1 MKIRPSMRPT
11 AGEFAFAPTKGF
23 FMPKQITAETKFLIE
38 SLPENLRKLATE
50 STEVGYMS
58 QMDFDAAVEGDEVPL
73 AERDEVMSFFQ
84 QDLGLELL
92 ESSVFSRYVEKYDED
107 DEQAKNDKSRDLLNA
122 DAEQVDV
129 NDEDYDHYAKQLM
142 NSTTGGL
149 TLGVQDSV
157 QSYLK
162 QIGTVQLLTAL
173 GEVAIAQRIEA
184 ANRLV
189 VYGLCES
196 PMTIRA
202 MLDWYAQLLADEIKL
217 RYIVNLEVMYS
228 SDSEKK
234 SLAALSEALKSKG
247 VDDVADLDD
256 EDLEDEELGDEE
268 EEEEEEDAEGE
279 PGVRKEDTPRG
290 TSGVPIPVM
299 EESLMP
305 MVLELFAKIKRIFNQ
320 ISNLQKLRLEN
331 LVKSAKLDEA
341 LEKKYAKL
349 RLELFE
355 YVSKIR
361 LNDDRVEDILEKL
374 TARNALLMGLE
385 GKMLR
390 LAMAFKIKRE
400 DFLAEWTGNEL
411 NRNWVKKLA
420 RSKIPAWTKF
430 VAKHEKDILK
440 IQEDITAIAYETG
453 QPTAE
458 YKKVVELVRRGQAEA
473 ARAKREMIEANLR
486 LVIKFAKKSANRGL
500 GLDFSDL
507 VQDGNIGLMKAVD
520 KFDYRLG
527 NKFSTYATN
536 WIQQGI
542 SRSIADQARTIR
554 IPVHMIDNI
563 HKIQKAS
570 RQFMHKYGRSP
581 TAEELSKIIYLP
593 VEKIHKAMK
602 VNLRP
607 ISLEAPVD
615 SDGDSSRIEIIADE
629 TAKNPFVSAAQKNLR
644 KIVTQI
650 LSELDPKE
658 ETVIRQRFGM
668 STNKT
673 STLEEVGEYIGVTRE
688 RIRQIEQKA
697 LNKLK
702 HPTRARKLRS
712 FLEE

>member
-1 MKIRPSMRPT
+1 MVKKLDEATRL
-11 AGEFAFAPTKGF
+11 
-23 FMPKQITAETKFLIE
+23 LID
-38 SLPENLRKLATE
+38 SLPENLQKLAY
-50 STEVGYMS
+50 SAIEVGYMS
-58 QMDFDAAVEGDEVPL
+58 RMDFTAATDADEVPSD
-73 AERDEVMSFFQ
+73 EHDEVLDFFQ
-84 QDLGLELL
+84 QDLGLEIL
-92 ESSVFSRYVEKYDED
+92 ESDNYPQDLDRYYGTDED
-107 DEQAKNDKSRDLLNA
+107 DEPRDKTRNLLNA

-129 NDEDYDHYAKQLM
+129 NDDDYEHYAKQLER
-142 NSTTGGL
+142 SQTGSL
-149 TLGVQDSV
+149 VLGVQDSV

-162 QIGTVQLLTAL
+162 QIGTVQLLTAA

-184 ANRLV
+184 ASRLM

-196 PMTIRA
+196 PMTIQA
-202 MLDWYAQLLADEIKL
+202 MLDWYQQLLNEDIRL

-228 SDSEKK
+228 SDSEQK

-247 VDDVADLDD
+247 VEHVDELDDDDLDD
-256 EDLEDEELGDEE
+256 LADASVEGDDEEDELDDDE
-268 EEEEEEDAEGE
+268 DGIK
-279 PGVRKEDTPRG
+279 KEDTPRS

-305 MVLELFAKIKRIFNQ
+305 MVLELFAKIKRIFN
-320 ISNLQKLRLEN
+320 SMQKLQAKRLDN
-331 LVKSAKLDEA
+331 LLTSDTPDAA
-341 LEKKYAKL
+341 LEKKYTKL

-355 YVSKIR
+355 HVSKIR
-361 LNDDRVEDILEKL
+361 LNDDRVAEILEQL
-374 TARNALLMGLE
+374 TKRDQLLMGLE
-385 GKMLR
+385 GKLLR
-390 LAMAFKIKRE
+390 LAIANKIKRE
-400 DFLAEWTGNEL
+400 DFLDEYTGNEL

-420 RSKIPAWTKF
+420 KHKNPTWSNFAK
-430 VAKHEKDILK
+430 KHEADILK
-440 IQEDITAIAYETG
+440 IQDDITAIAVETG
-453 QPTAE
+453 QPTSE
-458 YKKVVELVRRGQAEA
+458 YKKVVELVRRGQTEA

-486 LVIKFAKKSANRGL
+486 LVIKFAKKSSNRGL

-563 HKIQKAS
+563 HKIQRAT
-570 RQFMHKYGRSP
+570 RQFMHKYGRQP

-593 VEKIHKAMK
+593 VDKIHKAMK
-602 VNLRP
+602 VNLKP
-607 ISLEAPVD
+607 ISLEAPVGTED
-615 SDGDSSRIEIIADE
+615 DSSRIEIIADE
-629 TAKNPFVSAAQKNLR
+629 TAKNPFTSAAQKNLR

-658 ETVIRQRFGM
+658 ETVLRQRFGM

-712 FLEE
+712 FLED

>member
-1 MKIRPSMRPT
+1 MVKQLDE
-11 AGEFAFAPTKGF
+11 ATKL
-23 FMPKQITAETKFLIE
+23 LID
-38 SLPENLRKLATE
+38 SLPENLQKLAT
-50 STEVGYMS
+50 SAMEVGYMS
-58 QMDFDAAVEGDEVPL
+58 QMDFNAATEADEVPDN
-73 AERDEVMSFFQ
+73 EQDEVLDFFQ
-84 QDLGLELL
+84 QDLGLEIL
-92 ESSVFSRYVEKYDED
+92 ETDAYPRDMDKYYD
-107 DEQAKNDKSRDLLNA
+107 DDSEESRDKTRNLLNA

-129 NDEDYDHYAKQLM
+129 NDDDYEHFAKQLER
-142 NSTTGGL
+142 SQTGNL
-149 TLGVQDSV
+149 VLGVQDSV

-162 QIGTVQLLTAL
+162 QIGTVQLLTAA

-184 ANRLV
+184 ASRLM

-196 PMTIRA
+196 PMTIQA
-202 MLDWYAQLLADEIKL
+202 MLDWYQQLLNEDIRL

-228 SDSEKK
+228 SESEQK

-247 VDDVADLDD
+247 VEHVDELDDDELDDLADATATDDDD
-256 EDLEDEELGDEE
+256 EDDDIDDEDGIKK
-268 EEEEEEDAEGE
+268 EDA
-279 PGVRKEDTPRG
+279 PRG

-305 MVLELFAKIKRIFNQ
+305 MVTELFTKIKRIFN
-320 ISNLQKLRLEN
+320 SMQKLQAKRLEN
-331 LVKSAKLDEA
+331 LLSSSTPDDA
-341 LEKKYAKL
+341 LEKKYAKM

-355 YVSKIR
+355 HVSKIR
-361 LNDDRVEDILEKL
+361 LNDDRIAEILEKL
-374 TARNALLMGLE
+374 TERDQLLMGLE
-385 GKMLR
+385 GKLLR
-390 LAMAFKIKRE
+390 LALANKIKRE
-400 DFLAEWTGNEL
+400 DFLSEYVGNEL

-420 RSKIPAWTKF
+420 RSKNAAWANFAK
-430 VAKHEKDILK
+430 KHEKDILK
-440 IQEDITAIAYETG
+440 IQEDITAIARETG

-458 YKKVVELVRRGQAEA
+458 YKKVVELVRRGQTEA

-486 LVIKFAKKSANRGL
+486 LVIKFAKKSSNRGL

-563 HKIQKAS
+563 HKIQRAT
-570 RQFMHKYGRSP
+570 RQFMHKYGRQP

-593 VEKIHKAMK
+593 VDKIHKAMK
-602 VNLRP
+602 VNLKP
-607 ISLEAPVD
+607 ISLEAPVGTED
-615 SDGDSSRIEIIADE
+615 DSSRIEIIADE
-629 TAKNPFVSAAQKNLR
+629 TAKNPFTSAAQKNLR

-658 ETVIRQRFGM
+658 ETVLRQRFGM

-712 FLEE
+712 FLED

>member
-1 MKIRPSMRPT
+1 M
-11 AGEFAFAPTKGF
+11 ATKLD
-23 FMPKQITAETKFLIE
+23 QATKLLID
-38 SLPENLRKLATE
+38 SLPENLQKLAT
-50 STEVGYMS
+50 SAVEVGYLS
-58 QMDFDAAVEGDEVPL
+58 RMDFESATEADEVPSD
-73 AERDEVMSFFQ
+73 EQDEVLDFFQ
-84 QDLGLELL
+84 QDLGLEIL
-92 ESSVFSRYVEKYDED
+92 ESDNYPQDLNRYYGNDED
-107 DEQAKNDKSRDLLNA
+107 DEPRDKTRNLLNA

-129 NDEDYDHYAKQLM
+129 NDDDYEHYAKQLER
-142 NSTTGGL
+142 SQTGSL
-149 TLGVQDSV
+149 VLGVQDSV

-162 QIGTVQLLTAL
+162 QIGTVQLLTAA

-184 ANRLV
+184 ASRLM

-196 PMTIRA
+196 PMTIQA
-202 MLDWYAQLLADEIKL
+202 MLDWYQQLLNEEIRL

-228 SDSEKK
+228 SDSEQK

-247 VDDVADLDD
+247 VEHVDELDDDDLDDLADASVEEEDEEDDD
-256 EDLEDEELGDEE
+256 EDLK
-268 EEEEEEDAEGE
+268 
-279 PGVRKEDTPRG
+279 KEDTPRS

-305 MVLELFAKIKRIFNQ
+305 MVMDLFAKIKRIFN
-320 ISNLQKLRLEN
+320 SMQKLQAKRLDN
-331 LVKSAKLDEA
+331 LLSSDTPDAA
-341 LEKKYAKL
+341 LEKKYTKM

-355 YVSKIR
+355 HVSKIR
-361 LNDDRVEDILEKL
+361 LNDDRVAEILEQL
-374 TARNALLMGLE
+374 TKRDQLLMGLE
-385 GKMLR
+385 GKLLR
-390 LAMAFKIKRE
+390 LALANKIKRE
-400 DFLAEWTGNEL
+400 DFLTEYTGNEL

-420 RSKIPAWTKF
+420 KHKNATWANF
-430 VAKHEKDILK
+430 AKKHGDDILK
-440 IQEDITAIAYETG
+440 IQEDITAIANETG
-453 QPTAE
+453 QPTSE
-458 YKKVVELVRRGQAEA
+458 YKKVVELVRRGQTEA

-486 LVIKFAKKSANRGL
+486 LVIKFAKKSSNRGL

-563 HKIQKAS
+563 HKIQRAT
-570 RQFMHKYGRSP
+570 RQFMHKYGRQP

-593 VEKIHKAMK
+593 VDKIHKAMK
-602 VNLRP
+602 VNLKP
-607 ISLEAPVD
+607 ISLEAPVGTED
-615 SDGDSSRIEIIADE
+615 DSSRIEIIADE
-629 TAKNPFVSAAQKNLR
+629 TAKNPFTSAAQKNLR

-658 ETVIRQRFGM
+658 ETVLRQRFGM

-712 FLEE
+712 FLED

>member
-1 MKIRPSMRPT
+1 MAKKLDE
-11 AGEFAFAPTKGF
+11 ATKL
-23 FMPKQITAETKFLIE
+23 LIE
-38 SLPENLRKLATE
+38 SLPENLQKLATSSVE
-50 STEVGYMS
+50 MGYLS
-58 QMDFDAAVEGDEVPL
+58 QMDFNAATEADEIPAEEQDEVL
-73 AERDEVMSFFQ
+73 DFFQ
-84 QDLGLELL
+84 QDLGLEIL
-92 ESSVFSRYVEKYDED
+92 ETDNFSQDIEKYYDDDSDEPR
-107 DEQAKNDKSRDLLNA
+107 DKTRNLLNA

-129 NDEDYDHYAKQLM
+129 NEDDYEHYAKQLER
-142 NSTTGGL
+142 SQTGNL
-149 TLGVQDSV
+149 VLGVQDSV

-162 QIGTVQLLTAL
+162 QIGTVQLLTAA

-184 ANRLV
+184 ASRLM

-196 PMTIRA
+196 PMTIKA
-202 MLDWYAQLLADEIKL
+202 MLDWYQQLLNEEIRL

-228 SDSEKK
+228 SDSEQK

-247 VDDVADLDD
+247 VDHVDELDDDDLDD
-256 EDLEDEELGDEE
+256 LEESTVSEDEDDDDDDLEDEDGLK
-268 EEEEEEDAEGE
+268 
-279 PGVRKEDTPRG
+279 KEDTPRG

-299 EESLMP
+299 EEALMP
-305 MVLELFAKIKRIFNQ
+305 MVMDLFGKIKRIFN
-320 ISNLQKLRLEN
+320 NMQKLQAKRLEN
-331 LVKSAKLDEA
+331 LLISSKPDEA
-341 LEKKYAKL
+341 LEKKYTKM

-355 YVSKIR
+355 HVSKIR
-361 LNDDRVEDILEKL
+361 LNDDRIAEILEQL
-374 TARNALLMGLE
+374 TKRDQLLMGLE
-385 GKMLR
+385 GKLLR
-390 LAMAFKIKRE
+390 LALANKIKRE
-400 DFLAEWTGNEL
+400 DFLAEYAGNEL

-420 RSKIPAWTKF
+420 KHKNPAWASFAK
-430 VAKHEKDILK
+430 KHEKDILK
-440 IQEDITAIAYETG
+440 IQEDITAIAQETG

-458 YKKVVELVRRGQAEA
+458 YKKVVELVRRGQTEA

-486 LVIKFAKKSANRGL
+486 LVIKFAKKSSNRGL

-563 HKIQKAS
+563 HKIQRAT
-570 RQFMHKYGRSP
+570 RQFMHKYGRQP

-593 VEKIHKAMK
+593 VDKIHKAMK
-602 VNLRP
+602 VNLKP
-607 ISLEAPVD
+607 ISLEAPVGTED
-615 SDGDSSRIEIIADE
+615 DSSRIEIIADE

-658 ETVIRQRFGM
+658 ETVLRQRFGM

-712 FLEE
+712 FLED

>member
-1 MKIRPSMRPT
+1 MVKKLDE
-11 AGEFAFAPTKGF
+11 ATKL
-23 FMPKQITAETKFLIE
+23 LIE
-38 SLPENLRKLATE
+38 SLPENLQKLAM
-50 STEVGYMS
+50 SAMEVGYMS
-58 QMDFDAAVEGDEVPL
+58 RMDFTAATEADEVP
-73 AERDEVMSFFQ
+73 ESEHDEVLDFFQ
-84 QDLGLELL
+84 QDLGLEIL
-92 ESSVFSRYVEKYDED
+92 ESDNYPQDLGRYYDNDD
-107 DEQAKNDKSRDLLNA
+107 DEPHDKTRNLLNA

-129 NDEDYDHYAKQLM
+129 NDDDYEHYAKQLER
-142 NSTTGGL
+142 SQTGSL
-149 TLGVQDSV
+149 VLGVQDSV

-162 QIGTVQLLTAL
+162 QIGTVQLLTAA

-184 ANRLV
+184 ASRLM

-196 PMTIRA
+196 PMTIQA
-202 MLDWYAQLLADEIKL
+202 MLDWYQQLLNEDIRL

-228 SDSEKK
+228 SESEQK

-247 VDDVADLDD
+247 VEHVDELDDDELDDLADASVGSSEDEDEDD
-256 EDLEDEELGDEE
+256 EDDEIK
-268 EEEEEEDAEGE
+268 
-279 PGVRKEDTPRG
+279 KEDTPRG

-305 MVLELFAKIKRIFNQ
+305 MVLDLFAKIKRIFN
-320 ISNLQKLRLEN
+320 SMQKLQAKRLDN
-331 LVKSAKLDEA
+331 LLNSNTPDAA
-341 LEKKYAKL
+341 LEKKYTKM

-355 YVSKIR
+355 HVSKIR
-361 LNDDRVEDILEKL
+361 LNDDRIAEILEQL
-374 TARNALLMGLE
+374 TKRDQLLMGLE
-385 GKMLR
+385 GKLLR
-390 LAMAFKIKRE
+390 LAMANKVKRE
-400 DFLAEWTGNEL
+400 DFLAEYTGNEI
-411 NRNWVKKLA
+411 NRNWVKAIAKHKNPVWSSFA
-420 RSKIPAWTKF
+420 
-430 VAKHEKDILK
+430 AKHESDILK
-440 IQEDITAIAYETG
+440 IQEDITAIANETG
-453 QPTAE
+453 QPTSE
-458 YKKVVELVRRGQAEA
+458 YKKVVELVRRGQTEA

-486 LVIKFAKKSANRGL
+486 LVIKFAKKSSNRGL

-563 HKIQKAS
+563 HKIQRAS
-570 RQFMHKYGRSP
+570 RQFMHKYGRQP

-593 VEKIHKAMK
+593 VDKIHKAMK
-602 VNLRP
+602 VNLKP
-607 ISLEAPVD
+607 ISLEAPVGTED
-615 SDGDSSRIEIIADE
+615 DSSRIEIIADE
-629 TAKNPFVSAAQKNLR
+629 TAKNPFTSAAQKNLR

-658 ETVIRQRFGM
+658 ETVLRQRFGM

-712 FLEE
+712 FLED

>member
-1 MKIRPSMRPT
+1 MV
-11 AGEFAFAPTKGF
+11 
-23 FMPKQITAETKFLIE
+23 KQLDDATRLLIE
-38 SLPENLRKLATE
+38 SLPENLQKLAT
-50 STEVGYMS
+50 TAMDVGYMS
-58 QMDFDAAVEGDEVPL
+58 RMDFETATEADEVPMD
-73 AERDEVMSFFQ
+73 EQDEVLDFFQ
-84 QDLGLELL
+84 QDLGLEVL
-92 ESSVFSRYVEKYDED
+92 ETDNFPQDMGHYYDTED
-107 DEQAKNDKSRDLLNA
+107 DEPRDKTRNLLNA

-129 NDEDYDHYAKQLM
+129 NEDDYEHYAKQLER
-142 NSTTGGL
+142 SQTGSL
-149 TLGVQDSV
+149 VLGIQDSV

-162 QIGTVQLLTAL
+162 QIGTVQLLTAA

-184 ANRLV
+184 ASRLM

-196 PMTIRA
+196 PMTIQA
-202 MLDWYAQLLADEIKL
+202 ILDWYQQLLNEDIRL

-228 SDSEKK
+228 SDSEQK

-247 VDDVADLDD
+247 VEHVDELDD
-256 EDLEDEELGDEE
+256 AELDDLEDASVTEEDDEEDLEDEDGIK
-268 EEEEEEDAEGE
+268 
-279 PGVRKEDTPRG
+279 KEDTPRS

-305 MVLELFAKIKRIFNQ
+305 TMLELFAKIKRTFN
-320 ISNLQKLRLEN
+320 NMQKLQAKRLEI
-331 LVKSAKLDEA
+331 LFESSTPDMA

-349 RLELFE
+349 RLDLFE
-355 YVSKIR
+355 SVSKIR
-361 LNDDRVEDILEKL
+361 LNDDRISEILEQL
-374 TARNALLMGLE
+374 TKRDQLLMGLE
-385 GKMLR
+385 GKLLR
-390 LAMAFKIKRE
+390 LAVANKIKRE
-400 DFLAEWTGNEL
+400 DFLAEYTGNEL
-411 NRNWVKKLA
+411 NRNWTKKLLKHKSA
-420 RSKIPAWTKF
+420 AWVNF
-430 VAKHEKDILK
+430 AKKHGDDILK
-440 IQEDITAIAYETG
+440 IQEDIIAIANETG
-453 QPTAE
+453 QPTSE

-486 LVIKFAKKSANRGL
+486 LVIKFAKKSSNRGL

-563 HKIQKAS
+563 HKIQRAT
-570 RQFMHKYGRSP
+570 RQFMHKYGRQP
-581 TAEELSKIIYLP
+581 TAEELSKIIFLP
-593 VEKIHKAMK
+593 VDKIHKAMK
-602 VNLRP
+602 VNLKP
-607 ISLEAPVD
+607 ISLEAPVGTED
-615 SDGDSSRIEIIADE
+615 DSSRIEIIADE
-629 TAKNPFVSAAQKNLR
+629 TAKNPFTSAAQKNLR

-658 ETVIRQRFGM
+658 ETVLRQRFGM

-712 FLEE
+712 FLED

>member
-1 MKIRPSMRPT
+1 MVKKLDDATRL
-11 AGEFAFAPTKGF
+11 
-23 FMPKQITAETKFLIE
+23 LIE
-38 SLPENLRKLATE
+38 SLPENLQKLAE
-50 STEVGYMS
+50 SAIEVGYMS
-58 QMDFDAAVEGDEVPL
+58 QMDFTAATEADEVP
-73 AERDEVMSFFQ
+73 ADEQDEVLDFFQ
-84 QDLGLELL
+84 QDLGLEVL
-92 ESSVFSRYVEKYDED
+92 ESDSYQRDLGKYYDDED
-107 DEQAKNDKSRDLLNA
+107 SDEPRDKTRNLLNA

-129 NDEDYDHYAKQLM
+129 NDDDYEHYAKQLER
-142 NSTTGGL
+142 SQTGSL
-149 TLGVQDSV
+149 VLGVQDSV

-162 QIGTVQLLTAL
+162 QIGTVQLLTAA

-184 ANRLV
+184 ASRLM

-196 PMTIRA
+196 PMTIQA
-202 MLDWYAQLLADEIKL
+202 MLDWYQQLLNEDIRL

-228 SDSEKK
+228 SESEQK

-247 VDDVADLDD
+247 VEHVDELDDDDLDD
-256 EDLEDEELGDEE
+256 LADATADEEDEEDEDLDEE
-268 EEEEEEDAEGE
+268 DGIK
-279 PGVRKEDTPRG
+279 KEDTPRG

-305 MVLELFAKIKRIFNQ
+305 MVTELFAKIKRIFN
-320 ISNLQKLRLEN
+320 SMQKLQAKRLEN
-331 LVKSAKLDEA
+331 LLSSDTPDAA
-341 LEKKYAKL
+341 LEKKYTKM

-355 YVSKIR
+355 HVSKIR
-361 LNDDRVEDILEKL
+361 LNDDRVAEILEQL
-374 TARNALLMGLE
+374 TKRDQLLMGLE
-385 GKMLR
+385 GKLLR
-390 LAMAFKIKRE
+390 LAMANKIKRE
-400 DFLAEWTGNEL
+400 DFLAEYVGNEL

-420 RSKIPAWTKF
+420 KHKNATWSNFAK
-430 VAKHEKDILK
+430 KHEKDILK
-440 IQEDITAIAYETG
+440 IQEDITAIATETG

-486 LVIKFAKKSANRGL
+486 LVIKFAKKSSNRGL

-563 HKIQKAS
+563 HKIQRAT
-570 RQFMHKYGRSP
+570 RQFMHKYGRQP

-593 VEKIHKAMK
+593 VDKIHKAMK
-602 VNLRP
+602 VNLKP
-607 ISLEAPVD
+607 ISLEAPVGTED
-615 SDGDSSRIEIIADE
+615 DSSRIEIIADE
-629 TAKNPFVSAAQKNLR
+629 TAKNPFTSAAQKNLR

-658 ETVIRQRFGM
+658 ETVLRQRFGM

-712 FLEE
+712 FLED

>member
-1 MKIRPSMRPT
+1 MAKKLDS
-11 AGEFAFAPTKGF
+11 ATKL
-23 FMPKQITAETKFLIE
+23 LID
-38 SLPENLRKLATE
+38 SLPENLQKLAT
-50 STEVGYMS
+50 TAIEVGYLS
-58 QMDFDAAVEGDEVPL
+58 QMDFDAATEADEVPSD
-73 AERDEVMSFFQ
+73 EQDEVLDFFQ
-84 QDLGLELL
+84 QDLGLEIL
-92 ESSVFSRYVEKYDED
+92 ETDTYSQDLGKYYDDDSDEPR
-107 DEQAKNDKSRDLLNA
+107 DKTRNLLNA

-129 NDEDYDHYAKQLM
+129 NDEDYEHFAKQLER
-142 NSTTGGL
+142 SQTGNL
-149 TLGVQDSV
+149 VLGVQDSV

-162 QIGTVQLLTAL
+162 QIGTVQLLTAA

-184 ANRLV
+184 ASRLM

-196 PMTIRA
+196 PMTIQA
-202 MLDWYAQLLADEIKL
+202 MLDWYQQLLNDDIRL

-228 SDSEKK
+228 SESEQK

-247 VDDVADLDD
+247 VEHVDELDDDDLDD
-256 EDLEDEELGDEE
+256 LEDASVSSEDEEDEE
-268 EEEEEEDAEGE
+268 DEDED
-279 PGVRKEDTPRG
+279 GVKKEDTPRG

-305 MVLELFAKIKRIFNQ
+305 MVMDLFSKIKRIFN
-320 ISNLQKLRLEN
+320 SMQKLQAKRLEN
-331 LVKSAKLDEA
+331 LLTSDKPDEA
-341 LEKKYAKL
+341 LEKKYAKQ

-355 YVSKIR
+355 HVSKIR
-361 LNDDRVEDILEKL
+361 LNDDRNAEILEQL
-374 TARNALLMGLE
+374 TKRDQLLMGLE
-385 GKMLR
+385 GKLLR
-390 LAMAFKIKRE
+390 LAMANKIKRE
-400 DFLAEWTGNEL
+400 DFLAEYAGNEL

-420 RSKIPAWTKF
+420 KHKNAAWATFAK
-430 VAKHEKDILK
+430 KHEADILK
-440 IQEDITAIAYETG
+440 IQEDITAIAQETG

-458 YKKVVELVRRGQAEA
+458 YKKVVELVRRGQTEA

-486 LVIKFAKKSANRGL
+486 LVIKFAKKSSNRGL

-563 HKIQKAS
+563 HKIQRAS
-570 RQFMHKYGRSP
+570 RQFMHKYGRQP

-593 VEKIHKAMK
+593 VDKIHKAMK
-602 VNLRP
+602 VNLKP
-607 ISLEAPVD
+607 ISLEAPVGTED
-615 SDGDSSRIEIIADE
+615 DSSRIEIIADE
-629 TAKNPFVSAAQKNLR
+629 TAKNPFTSAAQKNLR

-658 ETVIRQRFGM
+658 ETVLRQRFGM

-712 FLEE
+712 FLED

>member
-1 MKIRPSMRPT
+1 MAKKLDE
-11 AGEFAFAPTKGF
+11 ATKL
-23 FMPKQITAETKFLIE
+23 LID
-38 SLPENLRKLATE
+38 SLPENLQKLAM
-50 STEVGYMS
+50 SAIEVGYMS
-58 QMDFDAAVEGDEVPL
+58 QMDFTAATEADEVP
-73 AERDEVMSFFQ
+73 EEEQDEVLDFFQ
-84 QDLGLELL
+84 QDLGVEIL
-92 ESSVFSRYVEKYDED
+92 ESDNYPQDLGRYYDNDD
-107 DEQAKNDKSRDLLNA
+107 DEPRDKTRNLLNA

-129 NDEDYDHYAKQLM
+129 NDDDYEHYAKQLER
-142 NSTTGGL
+142 SQTGSL
-149 TLGVQDSV
+149 VLGIQDSV

-162 QIGTVQLLTAL
+162 QIGTVQLLTAA

-184 ANRLV
+184 ASRLM

-196 PMTIRA
+196 PMTIQA
-202 MLDWYAQLLADEIKL
+202 MLDWYQQLLNEDIRL

-228 SDSEKK
+228 SESEQK

-247 VDDVADLDD
+247 VEQVDDLDD
-256 EDLEDEELGDEE
+256 DDLDDLTDTGVEEDEEDEE
-268 EEEEEEDAEGE
+268 DEDG
-279 PGVRKEDTPRG
+279 GKKEDTPRS

-305 MVLELFAKIKRIFNQ
+305 MVLDLFAKIKRIFN
-320 ISNLQKLRLEN
+320 SMQKLQAKRLDN
-331 LVKSAKLDEA
+331 LLTSDTPDSA
-341 LEKKYAKL
+341 LEKKYNKM

-355 YVSKIR
+355 HVSKIR
-361 LNDDRVEDILEKL
+361 LNDDRVAEILEQL
-374 TARNALLMGLE
+374 TKRDQLLMGLE
-385 GKMLR
+385 GKLLR
-390 LAMAFKIKRE
+390 LAMANKIKRE
-400 DFLAEWTGNEL
+400 DFLAEYAGNEL
-411 NRNWVKKLA
+411 NRNWVKKL
-420 RSKIPAWTKF
+420 TKHKDATWSSF
-430 VAKHEKDILK
+430 AKKHEADILK
-440 IQEDITAIAYETG
+440 IQEDITAIANETG

-458 YKKVVELVRRGQAEA
+458 YKKVVELVRRGQTEA

-486 LVIKFAKKSANRGL
+486 LVIKFAKKSSNRGL

-563 HKIQKAS
+563 HKIQRAS
-570 RQFMHKYGRSP
+570 RQFMHKYGRQP

-593 VEKIHKAMK
+593 VDKIHKAMK
-602 VNLRP
+602 VNLKP
-607 ISLEAPVD
+607 ISLEAPVGTED
-615 SDGDSSRIEIIADE
+615 DSSRIEIIADE
-629 TAKNPFVSAAQKNLR
+629 TAKNPFTSAAQKNLR

-658 ETVIRQRFGM
+658 ETVLRQRFGM

-712 FLEE
+712 FLED

>member
-1 MKIRPSMRPT
+1 MVKKLDE
-11 AGEFAFAPTKGF
+11 ATKL
-23 FMPKQITAETKFLIE
+23 LIE
-38 SLPENLRKLATE
+38 SLPENLQNLAT
-50 STEVGYMS
+50 SAMDIGYMS
-58 QMDFDAAVEGDEVPL
+58 RMDFTAATEADEIPAEEQDEVL
-73 AERDEVMSFFQ
+73 DFFQ
-84 QDLGLELL
+84 QDLGLEVL
-92 ESSVFSRYVEKYDED
+92 ETDNYPQDMGRYYEMDD
-107 DEQAKNDKSRDLLNA
+107 DEPRDKTRNLLNA

-129 NDEDYDHYAKQLM
+129 NDDEYEHYAKQLER
-142 NSTTGGL
+142 SQTGSL
-149 TLGVQDSV
+149 VLGVQDSV

-162 QIGTVQLLTAL
+162 QIGTVQLLTAA

-184 ANRLV
+184 ASRLM

-196 PMTIRA
+196 PMTIQA
-202 MLDWYAQLLADEIKL
+202 MLDWYQQLLNEDIRL

-228 SDSEKK
+228 SDSEQK

-247 VDDVADLDD
+247 VEHVDELDDDELDDLEMGPDDEEDD
-256 EDLEDEELGDEE
+256 EDEEDEDGIK
-268 EEEEEEDAEGE
+268 
-279 PGVRKEDTPRG
+279 KEDTPRG

-305 MVLELFAKIKRIFNQ
+305 MVLELFAKIKRVFN
-320 ISNLQKLRLEN
+320 SMQKLQAKRLEN
-331 LVKSAKLDEA
+331 LFTSDTPDMA
-341 LEKKYAKL
+341 LEKKYSKL

-355 YVSKIR
+355 HVSKIR
-361 LNDDRVEDILEKL
+361 LNDDRVAEILEQL
-374 TARNALLMGLE
+374 TKRDQLLMGLE

-390 LAMAFKIKRE
+390 LAMANKIKRE
-400 DFLAEWTGNEL
+400 DFLAEYAGNEL
-411 NRNWVKKLA
+411 NRNWVKKL
-420 RSKIPAWTKF
+420 SKHKNTAWSNF
-430 VAKHEKDILK
+430 AKKHGDDILK
-440 IQEDITAIAYETG
+440 IQEDIIAIANETG
-453 QPTAE
+453 QPTSE
-458 YKKVVELVRRGQAEA
+458 YKKVVELVRRGQTEA

-486 LVIKFAKKSANRGL
+486 LVIKFAKKSSNRGL

-563 HKIQKAS
+563 HKIQRAS
-570 RQFMHKYGRSP
+570 RQFMHKYGRQP

-593 VEKIHKAMK
+593 VDKIHKAMK
-602 VNLRP
+602 VNLKP
-607 ISLEAPVD
+607 ISLEAPVGTED
-615 SDGDSSRIEIIADE
+615 DSSRIEIIADE
-629 TAKNPFVSAAQKNLR
+629 TAKNPFTSAAQKNLR

-658 ETVIRQRFGM
+658 ETVLRQRFGM

-712 FLEE
+712 FLED

>member
-1 MKIRPSMRPT
+1 MAKKLDE
-11 AGEFAFAPTKGF
+11 ATKL
-23 FMPKQITAETKFLIE
+23 LID
-38 SLPENLRKLATE
+38 SLPENLQKLAT
-50 STEVGYMS
+50 SAVDVGYLS
-58 QMDFDAAVEGDEVPL
+58 KIDFDDATDADEVPD
-73 AERDEVMSFFQ
+73 DEKEEVLDFFQ
-84 QDLGLELL
+84 QDLGLEIL
-92 ESSVFSRYVEKYDED
+92 ETDNYAQNMDKYYDYDSDEPL
-107 DEQAKNDKSRDLLNA
+107 DKTRNLLNA

-129 NDEDYDHYAKQLM
+129 NDDDYEHYAKQLER
-142 NSTTGGL
+142 SQTGNL
-149 TLGVQDSV
+149 VLGVQDSV

-162 QIGTVQLLTAL
+162 QIGTVQLLTAA

-184 ANRLV
+184 ASRLM

-196 PMTIRA
+196 PMTIQA
-202 MLDWYAQLLADEIKL
+202 MLDWYQQLLNEDIRL

-228 SDSEKK
+228 SDAEQK
-234 SLAALSEALKSKG
+234 SLAALSETLKSKG
-247 VDDVADLDD
+247 VEHVDELDDDDLDD
-256 EDLEDEELGDEE
+256 LEESAMSDDEDDDEDDDTDDDGIK
-268 EEEEEEDAEGE
+268 
-279 PGVRKEDTPRG
+279 KEDTPRG

-299 EESLMP
+299 EEALMP
-305 MVLELFAKIKRIFNQ
+305 MVMELFGKIKRVFN
-320 ISNLQKLRLEN
+320 NMQKLQAKRLEN
-331 LVKSAKLDEA
+331 LETSSKPDEA
-341 LEKKYAKL
+341 LEKKYTKM

-355 YVSKIR
+355 HVSKIR
-361 LNDDRVEDILEKL
+361 LNDDRIAEILDQL
-374 TARNALLMGLE
+374 TKRDQLLMGLE
-385 GKMLR
+385 GKLLR
-390 LAMAFKIKRE
+390 LAMANKIKRE
-400 DFLAEWTGNEL
+400 DFLAEYTGNEI
-411 NRNWVKKLA
+411 NRNWVKKLM
-420 RSKIPAWTKF
+420 RSKNPTWANFAK
-430 VAKHEKDILK
+430 KHEKDILK
-440 IQEDITAIAYETG
+440 IQEDITAIAVETG

-486 LVIKFAKKSANRGL
+486 LVIKFAKKSSNRGL

-563 HKIQKAS
+563 HKIQRAT
-570 RQFMHKYGRSP
+570 RQFMHKYGRQP
-581 TAEELSKIIYLP
+581 TPEELSKIIYLP
-593 VEKIHKAMK
+593 VDKIHKALK
-602 VNLRP
+602 VNLKP
-607 ISLEAPVD
+607 ISLEAPVGTED
-615 SDGDSSRIEIIADE
+615 DSSRIEIIADE

-658 ETVIRQRFGM
+658 ETVLRQRFGM

-712 FLEE
+712 FLED

>member
-1 MKIRPSMRPT
+1 MAKKLD
-11 AGEFAFAPTKGF
+11 AATKL
-23 FMPKQITAETKFLIE
+23 LID
-38 SLPENLRKLATE
+38 SLPENLQKLAT
-50 STEVGYMS
+50 SAVEVGYLS
-58 QMDFDAAVEGDEVPL
+58 KMDFETATEADEVPT
-73 AERDEVMSFFQ
+73 DEQEEVLDFFQ
-84 QDLGLELL
+84 QDLGLEVL
-92 ESSVFSRYVEKYDED
+92 ETDNFARDMEKYYDDDSDEPT
-107 DEQAKNDKSRDLLNA
+107 DKTRNLLNA

-129 NDEDYDHYAKQLM
+129 NDDDYEHYAKQLER
-142 NSTTGGL
+142 SQTGNL
-149 TLGVQDSV
+149 VLGVQDSV

-162 QIGTVQLLTAL
+162 QIGTVQLLTAA

-184 ANRLV
+184 ASRLM

-196 PMTIRA
+196 PMTIQA
-202 MLDWYAQLLADEIKL
+202 MLDWYQQLQNEDIRL

-228 SDSEKK
+228 SDSEQK
-234 SLAALSEALKSKG
+234 SLAALSEAMKSKG
-247 VDDVADLDD
+247 VEHVDELDDDDLDD
-256 EDLEDEELGDEE
+256 LAESTASDEDDDDEDDMDDDGIK
-268 EEEEEEDAEGE
+268 
-279 PGVRKEDTPRG
+279 KEDTPRG

-299 EESLMP
+299 EEALMP
-305 MVLELFAKIKRIFNQ
+305 MVMELFSKIKRIFN
-320 ISNLQKLRLEN
+320 SMQKLQAMRLEN
-331 LVKSAKLDEA
+331 LLTSSKPDDA
-341 LEKKYAKL
+341 LEKKYTKM
-349 RLELFE
+349 RLSLFE
-355 YVSKIR
+355 HVSKIR
-361 LNDDRVEDILEKL
+361 LNDDRVSEILEQL
-374 TARNALLMGLE
+374 TKRDQLLMGLE
-385 GKMLR
+385 GKLLR
-390 LAMAFKIKRE
+390 LAMANKIKRE
-400 DFLAEWTGNEL
+400 DFLAEYTGNEI
-411 NRNWVKKLA
+411 NRNWVKKLM
-420 RSKIPAWTKF
+420 RHKNPAWAAFAK
-430 VAKHEKDILK
+430 KHEKDILK
-440 IQEDITAIAYETG
+440 IQEDITAIAQETG
-453 QPTAE
+453 QPTGE

-486 LVIKFAKKSANRGL
+486 LVIKFAKKSSNRGL

-563 HKIQKAS
+563 HKIQRAT
-570 RQFMHKYGRSP
+570 RQFMHKYGRQP

-593 VEKIHKAMK
+593 VDKIHKAMK
-602 VNLRP
+602 VNLKP
-607 ISLEAPVD
+607 ISLEAPVGTED
-615 SDGDSSRIEIIADE
+615 DSSRIEIIADE

-658 ETVIRQRFGM
+658 ETVLRQRFGM

-673 STLEEVGEYIGVTRE
+673 STLEEVGEYIGVTRA

-712 FLEE
+712 FLED

>member
-1 MKIRPSMRPT
+1 MAKKLDD
-11 AGEFAFAPTKGF
+11 ATKL
-23 FMPKQITAETKFLIE
+23 LIE
-38 SLPENLRKLATE
+38 SLPENLQKLAT
-50 STEVGYMS
+50 SAVEVGYLS
-58 QMDFDAAVEGDEVPL
+58 KMDFDAATEADEVP
-73 AERDEVMSFFQ
+73 DEEQEEVLDFFQ
-84 QDLGLELL
+84 QDLGLEVL
-92 ESSVFSRYVEKYDED
+92 ESDNFSQEMEKYYDDDSDEPR
-107 DEQAKNDKSRDLLNA
+107 DKTRNLLNA

-129 NDEDYDHYAKQLM
+129 NDDDYEHYAKQLER
-142 NSTTGGL
+142 SQTGNL
-149 TLGVQDSV
+149 VLGVQDSV

-162 QIGTVQLLTAL
+162 QIGTVQLLTAA

-184 ANRLV
+184 ATRLM

-196 PMTIRA
+196 PMTIQA
-202 MLDWYAQLLADEIKL
+202 MLDWYQQLLNEDIRL
-217 RYIVNLEVMYS
+217 RYILNLEVMYS
-228 SDSEKK
+228 SESEQK

-247 VDDVADLDD
+247 VEHVDELDDDELDDLEESTTSDDD
-256 EDLEDEELGDEE
+256 EDDEDDEDDD
-268 EEEEEEDAEGE
+268 EDGIK
-279 PGVRKEDTPRG
+279 KEDTPRG

-299 EESLMP
+299 EEALMP
-305 MVLELFAKIKRIFNQ
+305 MVTDLFTKIKRIFN
-320 ISNLQKLRLEN
+320 SMQKLQAKRLEN
-331 LVKSAKLDEA
+331 LLTSSKPDDA
-341 LEKKYAKL
+341 LEKKYAKM

-355 YVSKIR
+355 HVSKIR
-361 LNDDRVEDILEKL
+361 LNDDRIAEILEHL
-374 TARNALLMGLE
+374 TQRDQLLMGLE
-385 GKMLR
+385 GKLLR
-390 LAMAFKIKRE
+390 LALANKIKRE
-400 DFLAEWTGNEL
+400 DFLAEYTGNEL
-411 NRNWVKKLA
+411 NRNWVKKLM
-420 RSKIPAWTKF
+420 KHKNLAWANFAK
-430 VAKHEKDILK
+430 KHEKDILK
-440 IQEDITAIAYETG
+440 IQEDITAIARETG

-486 LVIKFAKKSANRGL
+486 LVIKFAKKSSNRGL

-563 HKIQKAS
+563 HKIQRAS
-570 RQFMHKYGRSP
+570 RQFMHKYGRQP

-593 VEKIHKAMK
+593 VDKIHKAMK
-602 VNLRP
+602 VNLKP
-607 ISLEAPVD
+607 ISLEAPVGSED
-615 SDGDSSRIEIIADE
+615 DSSRIEIIADE

-658 ETVIRQRFGM
+658 ETVLRQRFGM

-712 FLEE
+712 FLED

>member
-1 MKIRPSMRPT
+1 MAKKLDEATRL
-11 AGEFAFAPTKGF
+11 
-23 FMPKQITAETKFLIE
+23 LID
-38 SLPENLRKLATE
+38 SLPENLQKLAL
-50 STEVGYMS
+50 SAIEVGYLS
-58 QMDFDAAVEGDEVPL
+58 QMDFNNATEADEVP
-73 AERDEVMSFFQ
+73 AEEQDEVLDFFQ
-84 QDLGLELL
+84 QDLGLEIL
-92 ESSVFSRYVEKYDED
+92 ETDNFSREMEKYYDDDSDEPR
-107 DEQAKNDKSRDLLNA
+107 DKTRNLLNA

-129 NDEDYDHYAKQLM
+129 NEEDYEHYAKQLER
-142 NSTTGGL
+142 SQTGNL
-149 TLGVQDSV
+149 VLGVQDSV

-162 QIGTVQLLTAL
+162 QIGTVQLLTAA

-184 ANRLV
+184 ASRLM

-196 PMTIRA
+196 PMTIKA
-202 MLDWYAQLLADEIKL
+202 MLDWYQQLLNEDIRL

-228 SDSEKK
+228 SESEQK

-247 VDDVADLDD
+247 VEHVDELDDDDLDD
-256 EDLEDEELGDEE
+256 LEETTVSDDEDDEDDDDDE
-268 EEEEEEDAEGE
+268 DGIK
-279 PGVRKEDTPRG
+279 KEDTPRG

-299 EESLMP
+299 EDALMP
-305 MVLELFAKIKRIFNQ
+305 TVMELFGKIKRIFN
-320 ISNLQKLRLEN
+320 SMQKLQAKRLEN
-331 LVKSAKLDEA
+331 LLVSSTPDAT
-341 LEKKYAKL
+341 LEKKYTKM
-349 RLELFE
+349 RIELFE
-355 YVSKIR
+355 YVSQIR
-361 LNDDRVEDILEKL
+361 LNDDRIAEILEQL
-374 TARNALLMGLE
+374 TKRDQLLMGLE
-385 GKMLR
+385 GKLLR
-390 LAMAFKIKRE
+390 LAMANKIKRE
-400 DFLAEWTGNEL
+400 DFLAEYAGNEI

-420 RSKIPAWTKF
+420 KHKNPVWAAFAK
-430 VAKHEKDILK
+430 KHEKDILK
-440 IQEDITAIAYETG
+440 IQEDITAIAQETG

-458 YKKVVELVRRGQAEA
+458 YKKVVELVRRGQTEA

-486 LVIKFAKKSANRGL
+486 LVIKFAKKSSNRGL

-563 HKIQKAS
+563 HKIQRAT
-570 RQFMHKYGRSP
+570 RQFMHKYGRQP

-593 VEKIHKAMK
+593 VDKIHKAMK
-602 VNLRP
+602 VNLKP
-607 ISLEAPVD
+607 ISLEAPVGTED
-615 SDGDSSRIEIIADE
+615 DSSRIEIIADE

-658 ETVIRQRFGM
+658 ETVLRQRFGM

-712 FLEE
+712 FLED

>member
-1 MKIRPSMRPT
+1 MVKKLDEATRL
-11 AGEFAFAPTKGF
+11 
-23 FMPKQITAETKFLIE
+23 LID
-38 SLPENLRKLATE
+38 SLPENLQKLAYGAM
-50 STEVGYMS
+50 EVGYMS
-58 QMDFDAAVEGDEVPL
+58 RMDFAAATEADEVP
-73 AERDEVMSFFQ
+73 ADEHDEVMDFFQ
-84 QDLGLELL
+84 QDLGLEIL
-92 ESSVFSRYVEKYDED
+92 ESDNYPQDLDRYYGNDED
-107 DEQAKNDKSRDLLNA
+107 DEPRDKTRNLLNA

-129 NDEDYDHYAKQLM
+129 NDDDYEHYAKQLER
-142 NSTTGGL
+142 SQTGSL
-149 TLGVQDSV
+149 VLGVQDSV

-162 QIGTVQLLTAL
+162 QIGTVQLLTAA

-184 ANRLV
+184 ASRLM

-196 PMTIRA
+196 PMTIQA
-202 MLDWYAQLLADEIKL
+202 MLDWYQQLLNEDIRL

-228 SDSEKK
+228 SESEQK

-247 VDDVADLDD
+247 VEHVDELDDDDLDD
-256 EDLEDEELGDEE
+256 LADASVEGDDDEDELDDDE
-268 EEEEEEDAEGE
+268 DGIK
-279 PGVRKEDTPRG
+279 KEDTPRS

-305 MVLELFAKIKRIFNQ
+305 MVMDLFTKIKRIFN
-320 ISNLQKLRLEN
+320 SMQKLQAKRLEN
-331 LVKSAKLDEA
+331 LLTSDTPDAA
-341 LEKKYAKL
+341 LEKKYTKQ

-355 YVSKIR
+355 HVSKIR
-361 LNDDRVEDILEKL
+361 LNDDRVAEILEQL
-374 TARNALLMGLE
+374 TKRDQLLMGLE
-385 GKMLR
+385 GKLLR
-390 LAMAFKIKRE
+390 LALANKIKRE
-400 DFLAEWTGNEL
+400 DFLAEYAGNEL

-420 RSKIPAWTKF
+420 KHKNPAWANFAK
-430 VAKHEKDILK
+430 KHEADILK
-440 IQEDITAIAYETG
+440 IQEDITAIAVETG
-453 QPTAE
+453 QPTSE
-458 YKKVVELVRRGQAEA
+458 YKKVVELVRRGQTEA

-486 LVIKFAKKSANRGL
+486 LVIKFAKKSSNRGL

-563 HKIQKAS
+563 HKIQRAT
-570 RQFMHKYGRSP
+570 RQFMHKYGRQP

-593 VEKIHKAMK
+593 VDKIHKAMK
-602 VNLRP
+602 VNLKP
-607 ISLEAPVD
+607 ISLEAPVGTED
-615 SDGDSSRIEIIADE
+615 DSSRIEIIADE
-629 TAKNPFVSAAQKNLR
+629 TAKNPFTSAAQKNLR

-658 ETVIRQRFGM
+658 ETVLRQRFGM

-712 FLEE
+712 FLED

>member
-1 MKIRPSMRPT
+1 MAKKLDE
-11 AGEFAFAPTKGF
+11 ATKL
-23 FMPKQITAETKFLIE
+23 LID
-38 SLPENLRKLATE
+38 SLPENLQNLAT
-50 STEVGYMS
+50 SSMEVGYLS
-58 QMDFDAAVEGDEVPL
+58 QIDFTNATEADEIPVEEQDEVL
-73 AERDEVMSFFQ
+73 DFFQ
-84 QDLGLELL
+84 QDLGLEIL
-92 ESSVFSRYVEKYDED
+92 ETDNFAKDLEKYYED
-107 DEQAKNDKSRDLLNA
+107 DSDEPIDKTRDLLNT

-129 NDEDYDHYAKQLM
+129 SDDDYDHYAKQLER
-142 NSTTGGL
+142 SQTG
-149 TLGVQDSV
+149 TLVLGIQDSV

-162 QIGTVQLLTAL
+162 QIGTVQLLTAA

-184 ANRLV
+184 ASRLM

-196 PMTIRA
+196 PMTIQA
-202 MLDWYAQLLADEIKL
+202 MLDWYQQLLNDDIRL

-228 SDSEKK
+228 SDSEQK

-247 VDDVADLDD
+247 VEHVDELDDDDLDD
-256 EDLEDEELGDEE
+256 LEETAVSDEDDEDEEEDE
-268 EEEEEEDAEGE
+268 DDDDSGIK
-279 PGVRKEDTPRG
+279 KEDTPRG

-299 EESLMP
+299 EEALMP
-305 MVLELFAKIKRIFNQ
+305 MVLELFGKIKRIFN
-320 ISNLQKLRLEN
+320 SMQKLQNQRLEN
-331 LVKSAKLDEA
+331 LLTSSKPDEA
-341 LEKKYAKL
+341 LEKKYNKM
-349 RLELFE
+349 RLNLFE
-355 YVSKIR
+355 HVSKIR
-361 LNDDRVEDILEKL
+361 LNDDRIAEIMEQL
-374 TARNALLMGLE
+374 TKRDQLLMGLE
-385 GKMLR
+385 GKLLR
-390 LAMAFKIKRE
+390 LAMANKIKRE
-400 DFLAEWTGNEL
+400 NFLEEYTGNEI
-411 NRNWVKKLA
+411 NRNWIKKLA
-420 RSKIPAWTKF
+420 KHKNPAWGAF
-430 VAKHEKDILK
+430 VKKHDKDILK
-440 IQEDITAIAYETG
+440 IQEDITAIAQETG
-453 QPTAE
+453 QPTTE

-486 LVIKFAKKSANRGL
+486 LVIKFAKKFSNRGL

-542 SRSIADQARTIR
+542 QRSIADQARTIR

-563 HKIQKAS
+563 HKIQRAT
-570 RQFMHKYGRSP
+570 RQFMHKFGRQP

-593 VEKIHKAMK
+593 VDKIHKAMK
-602 VNLRP
+602 VNLKP
-607 ISLEAPVD
+607 ISLEAPVGTED
-615 SDGDSSRIEIIADE
+615 DSSRSEIIPDE
-629 TAKNPFVSAAQKNLR
+629 TAKDPFVSAAQKNLR

-658 ETVIRQRFGM
+658 ETVLRQRFGM

-712 FLEE
+712 FLED

>member
-1 MKIRPSMRPT
+1 M
-11 AGEFAFAPTKGF
+11 TK
-23 FMPKQITAETKFLIE
+23 KLDEATKLLID
-38 SLPENLRKLATE
+38 SLPESLKELAL
-50 STEVGYMS
+50 SANEVGYLS
-58 QMDFDAAVEGDEVPL
+58 QMDLDNAFQSDEVPDE
-73 AERDEVMSFFQ
+73 ERDEVEEFFK
-84 QDLGLELL
+84 QDLGLEVL
-92 ESSVFSRYVEKYDED
+92 ETDSDRFTRDMEKYYEEDED
-107 DEQAKNDKSRDLLNA
+107 SYSKDKTRDLLNA

-129 NDEDYDHYAKQLM
+129 GDEDYEHYAKQLERS
-142 NSTTGGL
+142 STGNL
-149 TLGVQDSV
+149 VLGIQDSI

-162 QIGTVQLLTAL
+162 QIGTVQLLTAA
-173 GEVAIAQRIEA
+173 GEIAIAQRIEA
-184 ANRLV
+184 ASRLM

-196 PMTIRA
+196 PMTIQA
-202 MLDWYAQLLADEIKL
+202 MLDWYQQLLNCDIRL
-217 RYIVNLEVMYS
+217 RHIVNLEVMYS
-228 SDSEKK
+228 SESEQK
-234 SLAALSEALKSKG
+234 SLAALTDTLKSKG
-247 VDDVADLDD
+247 VDQVDDLDD
-256 EDLEDEELGDEE
+256 EDLDALEESVSDDDDDDEDMDDDE
-268 EEEEEEDAEGE
+268 DK
-279 PGVRKEDTPRG
+279 KEDSQRSS
-290 TSGVPIPVM
+290 SGVPIPVM
-299 EESLMP
+299 EDALMP
-305 MVLELFAKIKRIFNQ
+305 MINELFTKIKRVF
-320 ISNLQKLRLEN
+320 SSMQKLQEKRLAN
-331 LVKSAKLDEA
+331 LLISSKPDEV
-341 LEKKYAKL
+341 LEKKYNKL

-355 YVSKIR
+355 YVGKIR
-361 LNDDRVEDILEKL
+361 LNDDRISEIMEKL
-374 TARNALLMGLE
+374 TKRDQLLMGLE

-390 LAMAFKIKRE
+390 LALACKIKRE
-400 DFLAEWTGNEL
+400 DFLAEYVGNEL

-420 RSKIPAWTKF
+420 KNKSAAWQNFATKHQAD
-430 VAKHEKDILK
+430 VLK
-440 IQEDITAIAYETG
+440 IQEDITAIAKETG
-453 QPTAE
+453 QPTSE

-486 LVIKFAKKSANRGL
+486 LVIKFAKKSSNRGL

-563 HKIQKAS
+563 HKIQRAS
-570 RQFMHKYGRSP
+570 RQFMHKYGRQP

-602 VNLRP
+602 VNLKP
-607 ISLEAPVD
+607 MSLEAPVGTED
-615 SDGDSSRIEIIADE
+615 DSSRIEIIADE
-629 TAKNPFVSAAQKNLR
+629 TAKNPFTSAAQKNLR

-658 ETVIRQRFGM
+658 ETVLRQRFGM

-712 FLEE
+712 FLED

>member
-1 MKIRPSMRPT
+1 MAKKLDEATRL
-11 AGEFAFAPTKGF
+11 
-23 FMPKQITAETKFLIE
+23 LID
-38 SLPENLRKLATE
+38 SLPESLKELAL
-50 STEVGYMS
+50 SANEVGYLS
-58 QMDFDAAVEGDEVPL
+58 QMDFDNAFQTDEVP
-73 AERDEVMSFFQ
+73 EEEQDEVIEFFK
-84 QDLGLELL
+84 QDLGLEIIDTD
-92 ESSVFSRYVEKYDED
+92 SDRFTRDMEKYYEEDED
-107 DEQAKNDKSRDLLNA
+107 SYSRDKTRNLLNT

-129 NDEDYDHYAKQLM
+129 NDEDYEHYAKQLERS
-142 NSTTGGL
+142 STGNL
-149 TLGVQDSV
+149 VLGIQDSI

-162 QIGTVQLLTAL
+162 QIGSVQLLTAA
-173 GEVAIAQRIEA
+173 GEIAIAQRIEA
-184 ANRLV
+184 ASRLM

-196 PMTIRA
+196 PMTIQA
-202 MLDWYAQLLADEIKL
+202 MLDWYQQLLNGDIRL
-217 RYIVNLEVMYS
+217 RHIVNLEVMYS
-228 SDSEKK
+228 SESEQK
-234 SLAALSEALKSKG
+234 SLAALADTLKSKG
-247 VDDVADLDD
+247 VDQVDDLDD
-256 EDLEDEELGDEE
+256 DDLDALEESVSDDDDDDDMDEDEDK
-268 EEEEEEDAEGE
+268 
-279 PGVRKEDTPRG
+279 KEDGQRG
-290 TSGVPIPVM
+290 SSGVPIPVM
-299 EESLMP
+299 EDSLMP
-305 MVLELFAKIKRIFNQ
+305 MITELFSKIKRVF
-320 ISNLQKLRLEN
+320 SSMQKLQQKRLEN
-331 LVKSAKLDEA
+331 LLVSSKPDEV
-341 LEKKYAKL
+341 LEKKYNKL

-355 YVSKIR
+355 YVGKIR
-361 LNDDRVEDILEKL
+361 LNDDRIAEIMEKL
-374 TARNALLMGLE
+374 TKRDQLLMGLE

-390 LAMAFKIKRE
+390 LALSCKVKRE
-400 DFLAEWTGNEL
+400 DFLAEYVGNEL

-420 RSKIPAWTKF
+420 KNKNAAWQNF
-430 VAKHEKDILK
+430 AIKHQADVLK
-440 IQEDITAIAYETG
+440 IQDDITAIAKETG
-453 QPTAE
+453 QPTSE

-486 LVIKFAKKSANRGL
+486 LVIKFAKKSSNRGL

-563 HKIQKAS
+563 HKIQRAS
-570 RQFMHKYGRSP
+570 RQFMHKYGRQP
-581 TAEELSKIIYLP
+581 TDEELSKIIYLP
-593 VEKIHKAMK
+593 VEKIHKAKK
-602 VNLRP
+602 VNLKP
-607 ISLEAPVD
+607 MSLEAPVGTED
-615 SDGDSSRIEIIADE
+615 DSSRIEIIADE
-629 TAKNPFVSAAQKNLR
+629 TAKNPFTSAAQKNLR

-658 ETVIRQRFGM
+658 ETVLRQRFGM

-712 FLEE
+712 FLED

>member
-1 MKIRPSMRPT
+1 MVKKLDEATRL
-11 AGEFAFAPTKGF
+11 
-23 FMPKQITAETKFLIE
+23 LID
-38 SLPENLRKLATE
+38 SLPENLQKLAY
-50 STEVGYMS
+50 SAIEVGYMS
-58 QMDFDAAVEGDEVPL
+58 RMDFTAATDADEVPSD
-73 AERDEVMSFFQ
+73 EHDEVLDFFQ
-84 QDLGLELL
+84 QDLGLEIL
-92 ESSVFSRYVEKYDED
+92 ESDNYPQDMDRYYDADED
-107 DEQAKNDKSRDLLNA
+107 DEPRDKTRNLLNA

-129 NDEDYDHYAKQLM
+129 NDDDYEHYAKQLER
-142 NSTTGGL
+142 SQTGSL
-149 TLGVQDSV
+149 VLGVQDSV

-162 QIGTVQLLTAL
+162 QIGTVQLLTAA

-184 ANRLV
+184 ASRLM

-196 PMTIRA
+196 PMTIQA
-202 MLDWYAQLLADEIKL
+202 MLDWYQQLLNEDIRL

-228 SDSEKK
+228 SDSEQK

-247 VDDVADLDD
+247 VEHVDELDDDDLDD
-256 EDLEDEELGDEE
+256 LADASVEDDDEEDELDDDE
-268 EEEEEEDAEGE
+268 DGIK
-279 PGVRKEDTPRG
+279 KEDTPRS

-299 EESLMP
+299 EEALMP
-305 MVLELFAKIKRIFNQ
+305 MVLELFAKIKRIFN
-320 ISNLQKLRLEN
+320 SMQKLQAKRLDN
-331 LVKSAKLDEA
+331 LLASDTPDAA
-341 LEKKYAKL
+341 LEKKYTKL

-355 YVSKIR
+355 HVSKIR
-361 LNDDRVEDILEKL
+361 LNDDRIAEILEQL
-374 TARNALLMGLE
+374 TKRDQLLMGLE
-385 GKMLR
+385 GKLLR
-390 LAMAFKIKRE
+390 LAIANKIKRE
-400 DFLAEWTGNEL
+400 DFLAEYNGNEL

-420 RSKIPAWTKF
+420 KHKNPTWSNFAK
-430 VAKHEKDILK
+430 KHEADILK
-440 IQEDITAIAYETG
+440 IQEDITAIAVETG
-453 QPTAE
+453 QPTSE
-458 YKKVVELVRRGQAEA
+458 YKKVVELVRRGQTEA

-486 LVIKFAKKSANRGL
+486 LVIKFAKKSSNRGL

-563 HKIQKAS
+563 HKIQRAT
-570 RQFMHKYGRSP
+570 RQFMHKYGRQP

-593 VEKIHKAMK
+593 VDKIHKAMK
-602 VNLRP
+602 VNLKP
-607 ISLEAPVD
+607 ISLEAPVGTED
-615 SDGDSSRIEIIADE
+615 DSSRIEIIADE
-629 TAKNPFVSAAQKNLR
+629 TAKNPFTSAAQKNLR

-658 ETVIRQRFGM
+658 ETVLRQRFGM

-697 LNKLK
+697 LTKLK
-702 HPTRARKLRS
+702 HPSRARKLRS
-712 FLEE
+712 FLED

>member
-1 MKIRPSMRPT
+1 MAKKLDD
-11 AGEFAFAPTKGF
+11 ATKL
-23 FMPKQITAETKFLIE
+23 LID
-38 SLPENLRKLATE
+38 SLPENLQKLAT
-50 STEVGYMS
+50 SAVEVGYLS
-58 QMDFDAAVEGDEVPL
+58 QMDFNAATEADEVP
-73 AERDEVMSFFQ
+73 AEEQDEVLDFFQ
-84 QDLGLELL
+84 QDLGLEIL
-92 ESSVFSRYVEKYDED
+92 ESESFPQTMEKYYDED
-107 DEQAKNDKSRDLLNA
+107 SDEPRDKTRNLLNA

-129 NDEDYDHYAKQLM
+129 NDDDYEHYAKQLER
-142 NSTTGGL
+142 SQTGSL
-149 TLGVQDSV
+149 VLGVQDSV

-162 QIGTVQLLTAL
+162 QIGTVQLLTAA

-184 ANRLV
+184 ATRLM

-196 PMTIRA
+196 PMTIQA
-202 MLDWYAQLLADEIKL
+202 MLDWYQQLLNEDIRL
-217 RYIVNLEVMYS
+217 RYILNLEVMYS
-228 SDSEKK
+228 SESEQK

-247 VDDVADLDD
+247 VEHVDELDD
-256 EDLEDEELGDEE
+256 DELDDLEESTAEEDDD
-268 EEEEEEDAEGE
+268 EEEDADEE
-279 PGVRKEDTPRG
+279 DGVKKEDTPRG

-305 MVLELFAKIKRIFNQ
+305 MVNELFTKIKRIFN
-320 ISNLQKLRLEN
+320 SMQKLQAKRLEN
-331 LVKSAKLDEA
+331 LLSSAKPDEA
-341 LEKKYAKL
+341 LEKKYTKM

-355 YVSKIR
+355 HVSKIR
-361 LNDDRVEDILEKL
+361 LNDDRIAEILEQL
-374 TARNALLMGLE
+374 TKRDQLLMGLE
-385 GKMLR
+385 GKLLR
-390 LAMAFKIKRE
+390 LALANKIKRE
-400 DFLAEWTGNEL
+400 DFLAEYTGNEL

-420 RSKIPAWTKF
+420 KHKNPAWVNFAK
-430 VAKHEKDILK
+430 KHEKDILK
-440 IQEDITAIAYETG
+440 IQEDITAIAKETG

-458 YKKVVELVRRGQAEA
+458 YKKVVELVRRGQTEA

-486 LVIKFAKKSANRGL
+486 LVIKFAKKSSNRGL

-563 HKIQKAS
+563 HKIQRAS
-570 RQFMHKYGRSP
+570 RQFMHKYGRQP

-593 VEKIHKAMK
+593 VDKIHKAMK
-602 VNLRP
+602 VNLKP
-607 ISLEAPVD
+607 ISLEAPVGTED
-615 SDGDSSRIEIIADE
+615 DSSRIEIIADE

-658 ETVIRQRFGM
+658 ETVLRQRFGM

-712 FLEE
+712 FLED

>member
-1 MKIRPSMRPT
+1 MVKKLDEATRL
-11 AGEFAFAPTKGF
+11 
-23 FMPKQITAETKFLIE
+23 LID
-38 SLPENLRKLATE
+38 SLPENLQKLAY
-50 STEVGYMS
+50 SAIEVGYMS
-58 QMDFDAAVEGDEVPL
+58 RMDFTAATDADEVPSD
-73 AERDEVMSFFQ
+73 EHDEVLDFFQ
-84 QDLGLELL
+84 QDLGLEIL
-92 ESSVFSRYVEKYDED
+92 ESDNYPQDLDRYYGTDED
-107 DEQAKNDKSRDLLNA
+107 DEPRDKTRNLLNA

-129 NDEDYDHYAKQLM
+129 NDDDYEHYAKQLER
-142 NSTTGGL
+142 SQTGSL
-149 TLGVQDSV
+149 VLGVQDSV

-162 QIGTVQLLTAL
+162 QIGTVQLLTAA

-184 ANRLV
+184 ASRLM

-196 PMTIRA
+196 PMTIQA
-202 MLDWYAQLLADEIKL
+202 MLDWYQQLLNEDIRL

-228 SDSEKK
+228 SDSEQK

-247 VDDVADLDD
+247 VEHVDELDDDDLDD
-256 EDLEDEELGDEE
+256 LADASVEGDDEEDELDDEE
-268 EEEEEEDAEGE
+268 DGIK
-279 PGVRKEDTPRG
+279 KEDTPRS

-305 MVLELFAKIKRIFNQ
+305 MVMELFAKIKRIFN
-320 ISNLQKLRLEN
+320 SMQKLQSKRLDN
-331 LVKSAKLDEA
+331 LLTSDTPDAA
-341 LEKKYAKL
+341 LEKKYTKL

-355 YVSKIR
+355 HVSKIR
-361 LNDDRVEDILEKL
+361 LNDDRVAEILEQL
-374 TARNALLMGLE
+374 TKRDQLLMGLE
-385 GKMLR
+385 GKLLR
-390 LAMAFKIKRE
+390 LAIANKIKRE
-400 DFLAEWTGNEL
+400 DFLAEYTGNEL

-420 RSKIPAWTKF
+420 KHKNPAWSTFAK
-430 VAKHEKDILK
+430 KHEADILK
-440 IQEDITAIAYETG
+440 IQDDITAIAVETG
-453 QPTAE
+453 QPTSE
-458 YKKVVELVRRGQAEA
+458 YKKVVELVRRGQTEA

-486 LVIKFAKKSANRGL
+486 LVIKFAKKSSNRGL

-563 HKIQKAS
+563 HKIQRAT
-570 RQFMHKYGRSP
+570 RQFMHKYGRQP

-593 VEKIHKAMK
+593 VDKIHKAMK
-602 VNLRP
+602 VNLKP
-607 ISLEAPVD
+607 ISLEAPVGTED
-615 SDGDSSRIEIIADE
+615 DSSRIEIIADE
-629 TAKNPFVSAAQKNLR
+629 TAKNPFTSAAQKNLR

-658 ETVIRQRFGM
+658 ETVLRQRFGM

-712 FLEE
+712 FLED

>member
-1 MKIRPSMRPT
+1 MAKKLDE
-11 AGEFAFAPTKGF
+11 ATKL
-23 FMPKQITAETKFLIE
+23 LIE
-38 SLPENLRKLATE
+38 SLPENLQKLATSSVE
-50 STEVGYMS
+50 IGYLS
-58 QMDFDAAVEGDEVPL
+58 QMDFNAATEADEIPAEEQDEVL
-73 AERDEVMSFFQ
+73 DFFQ
-84 QDLGLELL
+84 QDLGLEIL
-92 ESSVFSRYVEKYDED
+92 ETDNFSQDIEKYYDDDSDEPR
-107 DEQAKNDKSRDLLNA
+107 DKTRNLLNA

-129 NDEDYDHYAKQLM
+129 NEDDYEHYAKQLER
-142 NSTTGGL
+142 SQTGNL
-149 TLGVQDSV
+149 VLGVQDSV

-162 QIGTVQLLTAL
+162 QIGTVQLLTAA

-184 ANRLV
+184 ASRLM

-196 PMTIRA
+196 PMTIKA
-202 MLDWYAQLLADEIKL
+202 MLDWYQQLLNEEIRL

-228 SDSEKK
+228 SDSEQK

-247 VDDVADLDD
+247 VDHVDELDDDDLDD
-256 EDLEDEELGDEE
+256 LEESTVSEDEDDDDDDLEDEDGLK
-268 EEEEEEDAEGE
+268 
-279 PGVRKEDTPRG
+279 KEDTPRG

-299 EESLMP
+299 EEALMP
-305 MVLELFAKIKRIFNQ
+305 MVMDLFGKIKRIFN
-320 ISNLQKLRLEN
+320 NMQKLQAKRLEN
-331 LVKSAKLDEA
+331 LLISSKPDEA
-341 LEKKYAKL
+341 LEKKYTKM

-355 YVSKIR
+355 HVSKIR
-361 LNDDRVEDILEKL
+361 LNDDRIAEILEQL
-374 TARNALLMGLE
+374 TKRDQLLMGLE
-385 GKMLR
+385 GKLLR
-390 LAMAFKIKRE
+390 LALANKIKRE
-400 DFLAEWTGNEL
+400 DFLAEYAGNEL

-420 RSKIPAWTKF
+420 KHKNPAWASFAK
-430 VAKHEKDILK
+430 KHEKDILK
-440 IQEDITAIAYETG
+440 IQEDITAIAQETG

-458 YKKVVELVRRGQAEA
+458 YKKVVELVRRGQTEA

-486 LVIKFAKKSANRGL
+486 LVIKFAKKSSNRGL

-563 HKIQKAS
+563 HKIQRAT
-570 RQFMHKYGRSP
+570 RQFMHKYGRQP

-593 VEKIHKAMK
+593 VDKIHKAMK
-602 VNLRP
+602 VNLKP
-607 ISLEAPVD
+607 ISLEAPVGTED
-615 SDGDSSRIEIIADE
+615 DSSRIEIIADE

-658 ETVIRQRFGM
+658 ETVLRQRFGM

-712 FLEE
+712 FLED

>member
-1 MKIRPSMRPT
+1 MAKKLDEATRL
-11 AGEFAFAPTKGF
+11 
-23 FMPKQITAETKFLIE
+23 LID
-38 SLPENLRKLATE
+38 SLPENLQKLAQG
-50 STEVGYMS
+50 SIDVGYIAR
-58 QMDFDAAVEGDEVPL
+58 MDFTAAIEADEVPD
-73 AERDEVMSFFQ
+73 EEQDEVLDFFQ
-84 QDLGLELL
+84 QDLGLEIL
-92 ESSVFSRYVEKYDED
+92 ETDNYPRDMGRYYDVD
-107 DEQAKNDKSRDLLNA
+107 DDDMPRDKTRNLLNA

-129 NDEDYDHYAKQLM
+129 NDEDYEHYAKQLER
-142 NSTTGGL
+142 SQTGSL
-149 TLGVQDSV
+149 VLGVQDSV

-162 QIGTVQLLTAL
+162 QIGTVQLLTAA

-184 ANRLV
+184 ASRLM

-196 PMTIRA
+196 PMTIQA
-202 MLDWYAQLLADEIKL
+202 MLDWYQQLLNEDIRL

-228 SDSEKK
+228 SDAEQK
-234 SLAALSEALKSKG
+234 SLAALSETLKSKG
-247 VDDVADLDD
+247 VDHVDELDDADLDELTDSAVDSDEED
-256 EDLEDEELGDEE
+256 EDLDEDEDGVKK
-268 EEEEEEDAEGE
+268 EDA
-279 PGVRKEDTPRG
+279 PRG

-299 EESLMP
+299 EEALMP
-305 MVLELFAKIKRIFNQ
+305 MMLDLFAKIKRVFN
-320 ISNLQKLRLEN
+320 NMQKLQAKRLEN
-331 LVKSAKLDEA
+331 LLTSNTPDMT
-341 LEKKYAKL
+341 LEKKYTKM

-361 LNDDRVEDILEKL
+361 LNDDRVAEILEQL
-374 TARNALLMGLE
+374 TKRDQLLMGLE
-385 GKMLR
+385 GKLLR
-390 LAMAFKIKRE
+390 LALANKVKRE
-400 DFLAEWTGNEL
+400 DFLAEYTGNEL

-420 RSKIPAWTKF
+420 KHKNPVWANF
-430 VAKHEKDILK
+430 AKKHGEDILK
-440 IQEDITAIAYETG
+440 IQDDITAIANETG

-458 YKKVVELVRRGQAEA
+458 YKKVVELVRRGQTEA

-486 LVIKFAKKSANRGL
+486 LVIKFAKKSSNRGL

-563 HKIQKAS
+563 HKIQRAT
-570 RQFMHKYGRSP
+570 RQFMHKYGRQP

-593 VEKIHKAMK
+593 VDKIHKAMK
-602 VNLRP
+602 VNLKP
-607 ISLEAPVD
+607 ISLEAPVGTED
-615 SDGDSSRIEIIADE
+615 DSSRLEIIADE
-629 TAKNPFVSAAQKNLR
+629 TAKNPFTSAAQQNLR

-658 ETVIRQRFGM
+658 ETVLRQRFGM
-668 STNKT
+668 SNNRTC
-673 STLEEVGEYIGVTRE
+673 TLEEVGENIGVTRE

-697 LNKLK
+697 LMKLK

-712 FLEE
+712 FLED

>member
-1 MKIRPSMRPT
+1 
-11 AGEFAFAPTKGF
+11 
-23 FMPKQITAETKFLIE
+23 MPKQIDEATKFLIE
-38 SLPENLRKLATE
+38 SLPEHLRKLATNAVE
-50 STEVGYMS
+50 QGYLS
-58 QMDFDAAVEGDEVPL
+58 QMDFDSAVLSDEVPK
-73 AERDEVMSFFQ
+73 EEQEEVMSFFQ
-84 QDLGLELL
+84 QDLGLEIL
-92 ESSVFSRYVEKYDED
+92 ETSIFEMSVATYDEEES
-107 DEQAKNDKSRDLLNA
+107 DEHDKSRDILTS

-129 NDEDYDHYAKQLM
+129 NDDNYDHYAKQLERA
-142 NSTTGGL
+142 TTGSL
-149 TLGVQDSV
+149 TLGIQDSV

-162 QIGTVQLLTAL
+162 QIGTVQLLTAA

-184 ANRLV
+184 ASRLL

-202 MLDWYAQLLADEIKL
+202 MLEWYEQLLSDEIRL

-228 SDSEKK
+228 SDAEQK
-234 SLAALSEALKSKG
+234 SLSALTEALKSKG
-247 VDDVADLDD
+247 VENVEDLDD
-256 EDLEDEELGDEE
+256 EDLEDMEDEE
-268 EEEEEEDAEGE
+268 EAAEEEAAEEEDEEEGS
-279 PGVRKEDTPRG
+279 RKEDAPRG

-299 EESLMP
+299 EESLLP
-305 MVLELFAKIKRIFNQ
+305 MVLELFAKIKKTF
-320 ISNLQKLRLEN
+320 SAMEKLQKMRLEN
-331 LVKSAKLDEA
+331 LLKSAKLDEE
-341 LEKKYAKL
+341 LEKKYGKL
-349 RLELFE
+349 RITLFE
-355 YVSKIR
+355 HVSKIR
-361 LNDDRVEDILEKL
+361 LNDDRVAEILKTL
-374 TARNALLMGLE
+374 TQRNQLLMGLE
-385 GKMLR
+385 GKLMR
-390 LAMAFKIKRE
+390 LAVAAKIKRE
-400 DFLAEWTGNEL
+400 EFLDEYNGNEL
-411 NRNWVKKLA
+411 NRNWAKKLMK
-420 RSKIPAWTKF
+420 SKSPSWVKF
-430 VAKHEKDILK
+430 AEKHEKDILR
-440 IQEDITAIAYETG
+440 IQSDISAIAIETG
-453 QPTAE
+453 QPTSE
-458 YKKVVELVRRGQAEA
+458 YKKVVDLVRRGQIEA

-486 LVIKFAKKSANRGL
+486 LVIKFAKKSSNRGL
-500 GLDFSDL
+500 GLDLSDL

-570 RQFMHKYGRSP
+570 RQFMHKYGRQP

-593 VEKIHKAMK
+593 VDKIHKAMK
-602 VNLRP
+602 VNLKP
-607 ISLEAPVD
+607 ISLEAPVGTED
-615 SDGDSSRIEIIADE
+615 DSSRIEIIPDE

-658 ETVIRQRFGM
+658 ETVLRQRFGM

>member
-1 MKIRPSMRPT
+1 MAKKLDD
-11 AGEFAFAPTKGF
+11 ATK
-23 FMPKQITAETKFLIE
+23 MLID
-38 SLPENLRKLATE
+38 SLPENLQKLAA
-50 STEVGYMS
+50 SAIEVGYLS
-58 QMDFDAAVEGDEVPL
+58 QMDFDAATEADEVP
-73 AERDEVMSFFQ
+73 DEEKEEVLDFFQ
-84 QDLGLELL
+84 QDLGLEML
-92 ESSVFSRYVEKYDED
+92 ETDNFSQEMEKYYED
-107 DEQAKNDKSRDLLNA
+107 DSDEPRDKTRNLLNA

-129 NDEDYDHYAKQLM
+129 NDDDYEHYAKQLER
-142 NSTTGGL
+142 SQTGNL
-149 TLGVQDSV
+149 VLGVQDSV

-162 QIGTVQLLTAL
+162 QIGTVQLLTAA

-184 ANRLV
+184 ATRLM

-196 PMTIRA
+196 PMTIQA
-202 MLDWYAQLLADEIKL
+202 MLDWYQQLLNEDIRL
-217 RYIVNLEVMYS
+217 RYILNLEVMYS
-228 SDSEKK
+228 SESEQK

-247 VDDVADLDD
+247 VEHVDELDDDDLDD
-256 EDLEDEELGDEE
+256 LEESTSDDEDDEDDEDDVDD
-268 EEEEEEDAEGE
+268 EDGIK
-279 PGVRKEDTPRG
+279 KEDTPRG

-299 EESLMP
+299 EEALMP
-305 MVLELFAKIKRIFNQ
+305 MVTELFTKIKRIFN
-320 ISNLQKLRLEN
+320 SMQKLQTKRLEN
-331 LVKSAKLDEA
+331 LQTSAKPDEA
-341 LEKKYAKL
+341 LEKKYAKM

-355 YVSKIR
+355 NVSKIR
-361 LNDDRVEDILEKL
+361 LNDDRIAEILEHL
-374 TARNALLMGLE
+374 TQRDQLLMGLE
-385 GKMLR
+385 GKLLR
-390 LAMAFKIKRE
+390 LALANKIKRE
-400 DFLAEWTGNEL
+400 DFLAEYAGNEL
-411 NRNWVKKLA
+411 NRNWVKKLM
-420 RSKIPAWTKF
+420 KHKNPAWANFAK
-430 VAKHEKDILK
+430 KHEKDILK
-440 IQEDITAIAYETG
+440 IQDDITAIARETG

-486 LVIKFAKKSANRGL
+486 LVIKFAKKSSNRGL

-563 HKIQKAS
+563 HKIQRAT
-570 RQFMHKYGRSP
+570 RQFMHKYGRQP

-593 VEKIHKAMK
+593 VDKIHKAMK
-602 VNLRP
+602 VNLKP
-607 ISLEAPVD
+607 ISLEAPVGTED
-615 SDGDSSRIEIIADE
+615 DSSRIEIIADE

-658 ETVIRQRFGM
+658 ETVLRQRFGM

-712 FLEE
+712 FLED

>member
-1 MKIRPSMRPT
+1 M
-11 AGEFAFAPTKGF
+11 TK
-23 FMPKQITAETKFLIE
+23 KLDEATRLLID
-38 SLPENLRKLATE
+38 SLPESLKELAL
-50 STEVGYMS
+50 SANEVGYLS
-58 QMDFDAAVEGDEVPL
+58 QMDFDNAFQADEVP
-73 AERDEVMSFFQ
+73 EEEQDEVIEFFK
-84 QDLGLELL
+84 QDLGLEVLDTD
-92 ESSVFSRYVEKYDED
+92 SDRFTRDMEKYYEEDED
-107 DEQAKNDKSRDLLNA
+107 SYSRDKTRDLLNA

-129 NDEDYDHYAKQLM
+129 NDEDYEHYAKQLERS
-142 NSTTGGL
+142 STGNL
-149 TLGVQDSV
+149 VLGIQDSI

-162 QIGTVQLLTAL
+162 QIGSVQLLTAA
-173 GEVAIAQRIEA
+173 GEIAIAQRIEA
-184 ANRLV
+184 ASRLM

-196 PMTIRA
+196 PMTIQA
-202 MLDWYAQLLADEIKL
+202 MLDWYQQLLNGDIRL
-217 RYIVNLEVMYS
+217 RHIVNLEVMYS
-228 SDSEKK
+228 SESEQK
-234 SLAALSEALKSKG
+234 SLAALADTLKSKG
-247 VDDVADLDD
+247 VDQVDDLDD
-256 EDLEDEELGDEE
+256 EDLDALEESVSDDDDEDEDM
-268 EEEEEEDAEGE
+268 DDDDDK
-279 PGVRKEDTPRG
+279 KEDSQRSS
-290 TSGVPIPVM
+290 SGVPIPVM
-299 EESLMP
+299 EDSLMP
-305 MVLELFAKIKRIFNQ
+305 MITELFTKIKRVF
-320 ISNLQKLRLEN
+320 SSMQKLQQKRLEN
-331 LVKSAKLDEA
+331 LLVSSKPDEA
-341 LEKKYAKL
+341 LEKKYNKL

-355 YVSKIR
+355 YVGKIR
-361 LNDDRVEDILEKL
+361 LNDDRITEIMEKL
-374 TARNALLMGLE
+374 TKRDQLLMGLE

-390 LAMAFKIKRE
+390 LALSCKVKRE
-400 DFLAEWTGNEL
+400 EFLAEYVGNEL

-420 RSKIPAWTKF
+420 KNKNATWQNFATKHQAD
-430 VAKHEKDILK
+430 VLK
-440 IQEDITAIAYETG
+440 IQEDITAIAKETG
-453 QPTAE
+453 QPTSE

-486 LVIKFAKKSANRGL
+486 LVIKFAKKSSNRGL

-563 HKIQKAS
+563 HKIQRAS
-570 RQFMHKYGRSP
+570 RQFMHKHGRQP

-602 VNLRP
+602 VNLKP
-607 ISLEAPVD
+607 MSLEAPVGTED
-615 SDGDSSRIEIIADE
+615 DSSRIEIIADE
-629 TAKNPFVSAAQKNLR
+629 TAKNPFTSAAQKNLR

-658 ETVIRQRFGM
+658 ETVLRQRFGM

-712 FLEE
+712 FLED

>member
-1 MKIRPSMRPT
+1 MVKKLDDATRL
-11 AGEFAFAPTKGF
+11 
-23 FMPKQITAETKFLIE
+23 LIE
-38 SLPENLRKLATE
+38 SLPENLQKLAE
-50 STEVGYMS
+50 SAIEVGYMS
-58 QMDFDAAVEGDEVPL
+58 QMDFTAATEADEVP
-73 AERDEVMSFFQ
+73 ADEQDEVLDFFQ
-84 QDLGLELL
+84 QDLGLEVL
-92 ESSVFSRYVEKYDED
+92 ESDSYQRDLGKYYDDED
-107 DEQAKNDKSRDLLNA
+107 SDEPRDKTRNLLNA

-129 NDEDYDHYAKQLM
+129 NDDDYEHYAKQLER
-142 NSTTGGL
+142 SQTGSL
-149 TLGVQDSV
+149 VLGVQDSV

-162 QIGTVQLLTAL
+162 QIGTVQLLTAA

-184 ANRLV
+184 ASRLM

-196 PMTIRA
+196 PMTIQA
-202 MLDWYAQLLADEIKL
+202 MLDWYQQLLNEDIRL

-228 SDSEKK
+228 SESEQK

-247 VDDVADLDD
+247 VEHVDELDDDDLDD
-256 EDLEDEELGDEE
+256 LADATADEEDEEDEDLDEE
-268 EEEEEEDAEGE
+268 DGIK
-279 PGVRKEDTPRG
+279 KEDTPRG

-305 MVLELFAKIKRIFNQ
+305 MVTELFTKIKRIFN
-320 ISNLQKLRLEN
+320 SMQKLQAKRLEN
-331 LVKSAKLDEA
+331 LLSSDTPDAA
-341 LEKKYAKL
+341 LEKKYTKM

-355 YVSKIR
+355 HVSKIR
-361 LNDDRVEDILEKL
+361 LNDDRVAEILEQL
-374 TARNALLMGLE
+374 TKRDQLLMGLE
-385 GKMLR
+385 GKLLR
-390 LAMAFKIKRE
+390 LAMANKIKRE
-400 DFLAEWTGNEL
+400 DFLAEYVGNEL

-420 RSKIPAWTKF
+420 KHKNATWSNFAK
-430 VAKHEKDILK
+430 KHEKDILK
-440 IQEDITAIAYETG
+440 IQEDITAIATETG

-486 LVIKFAKKSANRGL
+486 LVIKFAKKSSNRGL

-563 HKIQKAS
+563 HKIQRAS
-570 RQFMHKYGRSP
+570 RQFMHKYGRQP

-593 VEKIHKAMK
+593 VDKIHKAMK
-602 VNLRP
+602 VNLKP
-607 ISLEAPVD
+607 ISLEAPVGTED
-615 SDGDSSRIEIIADE
+615 DSSRIEIIADE
-629 TAKNPFVSAAQKNLR
+629 TAKNPFTSAAQKNLR

-658 ETVIRQRFGM
+658 ETVLRQRFGM

-712 FLEE
+712 FLED

>member
-1 MKIRPSMRPT
+1 MERKLDEATRL
-11 AGEFAFAPTKGF
+11 
-23 FMPKQITAETKFLIE
+23 LIE
-38 SLPENLRKLATE
+38 SLPENLQKLAE
-50 STEVGYMS
+50 SSIEVGYMS
-58 QMDFDAAVEGDEVPL
+58 QMDFAAATAADEVPDD
-73 AERDEVMSFFQ
+73 EQDEVLDFFQ
-84 QDLGLELL
+84 QDLGLEIL
-92 ESSVFSRYVEKYDED
+92 ETDSYPRDLGKYYDED
-107 DEQAKNDKSRDLLNA
+107 DSDEPRDKTRNLLNA

-129 NDEDYDHYAKQLM
+129 SDDDYEHYAKQLER
-142 NSTTGGL
+142 SQTGSL
-149 TLGVQDSV
+149 VLGVQDSV

-162 QIGTVQLLTAL
+162 QIGTVQLLTAA

-184 ANRLV
+184 ASRLM

-196 PMTIRA
+196 PMTIQA
-202 MLDWYAQLLADEIKL
+202 MLDWYQQLLNEDIRL

-228 SDSEKK
+228 SESEQK

-247 VDDVADLDD
+247 VEHVDELDDDDLDDLADATVDEEDEEEDLDD
-256 EDLEDEELGDEE
+256 EED
-268 EEEEEEDAEGE
+268 
-279 PGVRKEDTPRG
+279 GVKKEDTPRS

-299 EESLMP
+299 EEALMP
-305 MVLELFAKIKRIFNQ
+305 MVTELFAKIKRIFN
-320 ISNLQKLRLEN
+320 SMQKLQAKRLEN
-331 LVKSAKLDEA
+331 LLSSDTPDAA
-341 LEKKYAKL
+341 LEKKYNKM

-355 YVSKIR
+355 HVSKIR
-361 LNDDRVEDILEKL
+361 LNDDRVAEILEQL
-374 TARNALLMGLE
+374 TKRDQLLMGLE
-385 GKMLR
+385 GKLLR
-390 LAMAFKIKRE
+390 LAMANKIKRE
-400 DFLAEWTGNEL
+400 DFLVEYAGNEL

-420 RSKIPAWTKF
+420 KHKNAAWSSFAK
-430 VAKHEKDILK
+430 KHEKDILK
-440 IQEDITAIAYETG
+440 IQEDITAIATETG
-453 QPTAE
+453 QPTTE

-486 LVIKFAKKSANRGL
+486 LVIKFAKKSSNRGL

-563 HKIQKAS
+563 HKIQRAT
-570 RQFMHKYGRSP
+570 RQFMHKYGRQP

-593 VEKIHKAMK
+593 VDKIHKAMK
-602 VNLRP
+602 VNLKP
-607 ISLEAPVD
+607 ISLEAPVGTED
-615 SDGDSSRIEIIADE
+615 DSSRIEIIADE
-629 TAKNPFVSAAQKNLR
+629 TAKNPFTSAAQKNLR

-658 ETVIRQRFGM
+658 ETVLRQRFGM

-712 FLEE
+712 FLED

>member
-1 MKIRPSMRPT
+1 MVKKLDE
-11 AGEFAFAPTKGF
+11 ATKL
-23 FMPKQITAETKFLIE
+23 LIE
-38 SLPENLRKLATE
+38 SLPENLQNLAT
-50 STEVGYMS
+50 SAMDVGYMS
-58 QMDFDAAVEGDEVPL
+58 RMDFTAATEADEVP
-73 AERDEVMSFFQ
+73 AEEQDEVLDFFQ
-84 QDLGLELL
+84 QDLGLEVL
-92 ESSVFSRYVEKYDED
+92 ETDNYPQDMGRYYEMDD
-107 DEQAKNDKSRDLLNA
+107 DEPRDKTRNLLNA

-129 NDEDYDHYAKQLM
+129 NDDEYEHYAKQLER
-142 NSTTGGL
+142 SQTGSL
-149 TLGVQDSV
+149 VLGVQDSV

-162 QIGTVQLLTAL
+162 QIGTVQLLTAA

-184 ANRLV
+184 ASRLM

-196 PMTIRA
+196 PMTIQA
-202 MLDWYAQLLADEIKL
+202 MLDWYQQLLNEDIRL

-228 SDSEKK
+228 SDSEQK

-247 VDDVADLDD
+247 VEHVDELDDDELDDLEMGPEDEEDD
-256 EDLEDEELGDEE
+256 EDEEDEDGIK
-268 EEEEEEDAEGE
+268 
-279 PGVRKEDTPRG
+279 KEDTPRG

-305 MVLELFAKIKRIFNQ
+305 MVLELFAKIKRVFN
-320 ISNLQKLRLEN
+320 SMQKLQAKRLEN
-331 LVKSAKLDEA
+331 LFTSDTPDMA
-341 LEKKYAKL
+341 LEKKYSKL

-355 YVSKIR
+355 HVSKIR
-361 LNDDRVEDILEKL
+361 LNDDRVAEILEQL
-374 TARNALLMGLE
+374 TKRDQLLMGLE

-390 LAMAFKIKRE
+390 LAMANKIKRE
-400 DFLAEWTGNEL
+400 DFLAEYAGNEL
-411 NRNWVKKLA
+411 NRNWVKKL
-420 RSKIPAWTKF
+420 SKHKNAAWSNF
-430 VAKHEKDILK
+430 AKKHGDDILK
-440 IQEDITAIAYETG
+440 IQEDIIAIANETG
-453 QPTAE
+453 QPTSE
-458 YKKVVELVRRGQAEA
+458 YKKVVELVRRGQTEA

-486 LVIKFAKKSANRGL
+486 LVIKFAKKSSNRGL

-563 HKIQKAS
+563 HKIQRAS
-570 RQFMHKYGRSP
+570 RQFMHKYGRQP

-593 VEKIHKAMK
+593 VDKIHKAMK
-602 VNLRP
+602 VNLKP
-607 ISLEAPVD
+607 ISLEAPVGTED
-615 SDGDSSRIEIIADE
+615 DSSRIEIIADE
-629 TAKNPFVSAAQKNLR
+629 TAKNPFTSAAQKNLR

-658 ETVIRQRFGM
+658 ETVLRQRFGM

-712 FLEE
+712 FLED